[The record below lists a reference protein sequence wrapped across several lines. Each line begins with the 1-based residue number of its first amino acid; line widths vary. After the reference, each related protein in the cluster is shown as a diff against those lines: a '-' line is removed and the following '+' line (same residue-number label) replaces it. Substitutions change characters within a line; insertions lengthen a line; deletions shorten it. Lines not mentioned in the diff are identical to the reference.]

1 MPETAST
8 MTVARAYEA
17 WGARLVAYAVVVA
30 GAREAAEDAV
40 HTVFAHLAARPA
52 LLQQA
57 RDPAAYLFS
66 SVRRAALSQRARP
79 APSPEGFLAAA
90 HANPLPAEDLRDIE
104 RAVAE
109 LPEDQREAVTLR
121 IWSGLTFPQMSEATG
136 VSERTLESRFR
147 AALDKLRTRLRKHHE

>member
-1 MPETAST
+1 
-8 MTVARAYEA
+8 MTVARAYET

-30 GAREAAEDAV
+30 GARHAAEDAV
-40 HTVFAHLAARPA
+40 HTVFTRLAARPA
-52 LLQQA
+52 LLDQA

-66 SVRRAALSQRARP
+66 SVRREALNQRPRP
-79 APSPEGFLAAA
+79 TAPPEGFLVSA
-90 HANPLPAEDLRDIE
+90 PGDRLPAEDLRDIE

-121 IWSGLTFPQMSEATG
+121 IWSGLTYPQMSETTG
-136 VSERTLESRFR
+136 VPERTLESRFH